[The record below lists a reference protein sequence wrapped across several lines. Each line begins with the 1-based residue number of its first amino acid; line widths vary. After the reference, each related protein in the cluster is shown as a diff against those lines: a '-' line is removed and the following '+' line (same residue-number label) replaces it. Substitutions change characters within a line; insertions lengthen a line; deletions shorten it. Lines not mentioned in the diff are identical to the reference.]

1 MVSSVHHTLAPPP
14 TTSRHDSPSQS
25 RDCRTAPNLGMHASW
40 PLARAAAADTVIK
53 INAKIDNCRCSTVN
67 SHNFI
72 CISDTASCSETRI
85 ESRALSLYTGCFLT
99 VCKDIQKGLKGKNWC
114 WHGRAKKYIFKIDK
128 RRVSSCLQFLMCTCG
143 MPSFVGT
150 VAGINQ
156 NCKRVESPRLPPA
169 LHYFN

>member
-14 TTSRHDSPSQS
+14 THSQHDSPSQR
-25 RDCRTAPNLGMHASW
+25 RDCWTAPNLGMHASW

-85 ESRALSLYTGCFLT
+85 ESRALSLYTGCSIMEFFD
-99 VCKDIQKGLKGKNWC
+99 CMSSYPKGLEGQKLMLTWKS
-114 WHGRAKKYIFKIDK
+114 KKVYF
-128 RRVSSCLQFLMCTCG
+128 
-143 MPSFVGT
+143 
-150 VAGINQ
+150 Q
-156 NCKRVESPRLPPA
+156 NR
-169 LHYFN
+169 